1 MKAIIDEQLEEVLI
15 KLDVWEEINSGKIHC
30 IHCQKVVGVENI
42 GAFIPRRNDDGTRR
56 IEFYCNEPDCINAL
70 LNSN

>member
-1 MKAIIDEQLEEVLI
+1 MKAIIDEQLEEVLT
-15 KLDVWEEINSGKIHC
+15 KLDVWNEIILGKTHC
-30 IHCQKVVGVENI
+30 AHCQKALGVENI

-56 IEFYCNEPDCINAL
+56 VDFYCNEPECISAL